1 MRRNGWKT
9 LTNVKKSICG
19 EDNEHKMPSQVVGDF
34 LLAPPVNCEKKQIRE
49 PEKWSTEKYVSPSSV
64 SIGNSHAIFV
74 RNIFYFTEMQ
84 GWAMQVFFSQPWMAS
99 HIRHKSFV
107 FEFPDP
113 PPSQFPK
120 AAALNCYTFHTG
132 QQGDTHV
139 WQVQDENYLW
149 ASLSFLQLIALEMK
163 FHWPTA
169 SGQTVHTGGW
179 EPTFFSANLLRRWKT
194 ISKYGAKWTVGASQ
208 HKTNSWGRV
217 NSHRIFTSQSA
228 EEDQGLDLTA
238 LKVDNKTKW
247 FTTKIRHQTSG
258 NSQPKRRAV
267 SFLAKGC

>member
-1 MRRNGWKT
+1 MINREIRFPLFGLNWKFT
-9 LTNVKKSICG
+9 RHFCP
-19 EDNEHKMPSQVVGDF
+19 EYF
-34 LLAPPVNCEKKQIRE
+34 LLHRDAGVGNASFFFPAVNGITH
-49 PEKWSTEKYVSPSSV
+49 STQKFCIWVPRS
-64 SIGNSHAIFV
+64 
-74 RNIFYFTEMQ
+74 
-84 GWAMQVFFSQPWMAS
+84 
-99 HIRHKSFV
+99 
-107 FEFPDP
+107 

-169 SGQTVHTGGW
+169 SGQTFHTGGW

-217 NSHRIFTSQSA
+217 NSHRIFSSQSA
-228 EEDQGLDLTA
+228 DENQGLDLTA